1 MLRGPITLT
10 TDFGT
15 SDHFVGTMKGVIL
28 GISPRARIVD
38 ITHEIAPQDVNEAAF
53 VIAQAWRYF
62 PKGSIHVV
70 VVDPG
75 VGSARRAI
83 LCEAEG
89 QFFIAPDNG
98 VLSMIYDSS
107 RHKVRV
113 ISNEKFFLKKVSK
126 TFHGRDV
133 FAPAAAHLSKGVAPA
148 NFGKP
153 IHDSVRSFLLKPT
166 RLSRHDWSGVVLK
179 TDRFGNLI
187 TNFHVDDF
195 PDIAD
200 HPIEL
205 RAGLERITRLA
216 STYAETAVGELF
228 TIVGSSGYI
237 EVVVNQGSA
246 AKSLGIAT
254 GSPIELEIFY
264 DDVRFS

>member
-28 GISPRARIVD
+28 SIAPRVRIVD
-38 ITHEIAPQDVNEAAF
+38 ITHEIAPFAVSEAAF
-53 VIAQAWRYF
+53 TIAQSWRYF

-75 VGSARRAI
+75 VGSARRPI

-98 VLSMIYDSS
+98 VLSIIYEAA

-113 ISNEKFFLKKVSK
+113 LSNEKMFLKRVSK

-133 FAPAAAHLSKGVAPA
+133 FAPAAAHLATGVAPA
-148 NFGKP
+148 KFGKV
-153 IHDSVRSFLLKPT
+153 ILDYVRDKRAPG
-166 RLSRHDWSGVVLK
+166 GVVSK
-179 TDRFGNLI
+179 IDRFGNLI
-187 TNFHVDDF
+187 TSFHADGF
-195 PDIAD
+195 PDLTQRS
-200 HPIEL
+200 IEL
-205 RAGLERITRLA
+205 RVGRKRIAKFA
-216 STYAETAVGELF
+216 STYAEMKVGELF
-228 TIVGSSGYI
+228 AIVGSSGYI

-246 AKSLGIAT
+246 AKMLGVGVGAAV
-254 GSPIELEIFY
+254 ELET
-264 DDVRFS
+264 S

>member
-1 MLRGPITLT
+1 MPRGPITLT

-28 GISPRARIVD
+28 GISPRARFVD
-38 ITHEIAPQDVNEAAF
+38 ITHEIAPQDIHEASL

-75 VGSARRAI
+75 VGSARRPI

-98 VLSMIYDSS
+98 VLSMIYDGA

-113 ISNEKFFLKKVSK
+113 ISNEKLFLKNVSK

-133 FAPAAAHLSKGVAPA
+133 FAPAAAHLSKGLAPA
-148 NFGKP
+148 KFGRPIQDFLRNF
-153 IHDSVRSFLLKPT
+153 LMKPT
-166 RLSRHDWSGVVLK
+166 RLSRHDWAGVVLK
-179 TDRFGNLI
+179 ADRFGNLI
-187 TNFHVDDF
+187 TNFHIAEF
-195 PDIAD
+195 PDVAE
-200 HPIEL
+200 HSIEL
-205 RAGLERITRLA
+205 RAGLERINRLA
-216 STYAETAVGELF
+216 RTYAETEIGELF
-228 TIVGSSGYI
+228 AIVGSSGYL

-246 AKSLGIAT
+246 AKRLGVGA
-254 GSPIELEIFY
+254 GSPVELEIFY
-264 DDVRFS
+264 E